1 MNRTMPPC
9 FAPDGYV
16 YFGGEVFKLGAI
28 TATATDADGD
38 KWQPLLTTWWQATN
52 FYGVAPMF

>member
-1 MNRTMPPC
+1 MPPC